1 MTRWDLADKKSK
13 VSVIFEIL
21 FLVQAISLAFTF
33 GDPKNRYH
41 PTAWIGTIISKLTPL
56 TKNENPYLEKLGGI
70 FIIIIPVVVVV
81 TLLLILDSGISF
93 LTTDW
98 VTIVVSGVVVVI
110 LLKTTI
116 AIRGMEKH
124 AISVLESLENNN
136 LDMARNYLSMI
147 VKRNTTNL
155 DKNHVISGV
164 LESISENTVDGITGP
179 MFYYAFFGLP
189 GAFIYRIINTAD
201 SMIGYKNDIFKNIG
215 WFTATCDTILNYIP
229 SRLTGLLMIF
239 SAAILQNNWRH
250 SYKVMIRDGKK
261 TESPNAGYPM
271 AALAGALETKFEK
284 INHYNLGDG
293 EIILTKQHVI
303 SAIKIMKLTS
313 ILFFG
318 IITIPIILILSVIGW
333 WIYV

>member
-1 MTRWDLADKKSK
+1 MIFFFFSIIGFAILIDL
-13 VSVIFEIL
+13 I
-21 FLVQAISLAFTF
+21 F

-41 PTAWIGTIISKLTPL
+41 PTAWIGTLIAKFTTLAKHQNPIFEKIGGVLIIVIISS
-56 TKNENPYLEKLGGI
+56 I
-70 FIIIIPVVVVV
+70 
-81 TLLLILDSGISF
+81 
-93 LTTDW
+93 
-98 VTIVVSGVVVVI
+98 VI
-110 LLKTTI
+110 LLLLSLDFGISLIFTDYISLVVSVLVGIMLLKSTI

-124 AISVLESLENNN
+124 AINVLESLENNN
-136 LDMARNYLSMI
+136 LNMARNHLSMI

-155 DKNHVISGV
+155 DRNHVLSGV

-189 GAFIYRIINTAD
+189 GAFFYRIVNTAD
-201 SMIGYKNDIFKNIG
+201 SMIGYKNDLFKNLG

-229 SRLTGLLMIF
+229 SRLTGLMMII
-239 SAAILQNNWRH
+239 SAAILHNNWRH
-250 SYKVMIRDGKK
+250 SYKIMMRDGKK

-284 INHYNLGDG
+284 INHYKLGDG

-303 SAIKIMKLTS
+303 SAINIMKLTS
-313 ILFFG
+313 VLFFG
-318 IITIPIILILSVIGW
+318 IIIIPIILILSFIGW

>member
-1 MTRWDLADKKSK
+1 MILEPI
-13 VSVIFEIL
+13 VI
-21 FLVQAISLAFTF
+21 VAFALGIDFVF

-41 PTAWIGTIISKLTPL
+41 PTAWIGTLIAKLIPL
-56 TKNENPYLEKLGGI
+56 AKNQNTYVEKLGGI
-70 FIIIIPVVVVV
+70 FVVAITVGVVV
-81 TLLLILDSGISF
+81 TLLSILDTGISL

-124 AISVLESLENNN
+124 VKAVLESLDQNN
-136 LDMARNYLSMI
+136 LDMARTNLSMI
-147 VKRNTTNL
+147 VKRNTKNL

-179 MFYYAFFGLP
+179 LFYFALFGLP
-189 GAFIYRIINTAD
+189 GAFVYRVINTVD
-201 SMIGYKNDIFKNIG
+201 SMIGYKTDIFKNVG
-215 WFTATCDTILNYIP
+215 WFGATCDTILNYIP
-229 SRLTGLLMIF
+229 SRLTGLVMII
-239 SAAILQNNWRH
+239 SAAILQNNWKE
-250 SYKVMIRDGKK
+250 SYKIMIRDGKK

-284 INHYNLGDG
+284 INHYKLGNG
-293 EIILTKQHVI
+293 EIILTTEHVN
-303 SAIKIMKLTS
+303 SALTMMKLTS

-318 IITIPIILILSVIGW
+318 LVIIPIITILSLVGW
-333 WIYV
+333 WIHA

>member
-1 MTRWDLADKKSK
+1 M
-13 VSVIFEIL
+13 IFESISIIGFAIL
-21 FLVQAISLAFTF
+21 IDLIF

-41 PTAWIGTIISKLTPL
+41 PTAWIGTLIAKFTSLSKHQNPIFEKIGGVLIIVIISS
-56 TKNENPYLEKLGGI
+56 I
-70 FIIIIPVVVVV
+70 
-81 TLLLILDSGISF
+81 
-93 LTTDW
+93 
-98 VTIVVSGVVVVI
+98 VI
-110 LLKTTI
+110 LLLLSLDFGISLIFTDYISLVVSVLVGIMLLKSTI

-124 AISVLESLENNN
+124 AINVLESLENNN
-136 LDMARNYLSMI
+136 LNMARNHLSMI

-155 DKNHVISGV
+155 DKNHVLSGV

-189 GAFIYRIINTAD
+189 GAFFYRIVNTAD
-201 SMIGYKNDIFKNIG
+201 SMIGYKNDLFKNLG

-229 SRLTGLLMIF
+229 SRLTGLMMII
-239 SAAILQNNWRH
+239 SAAILHNNWRH
-250 SYKVMIRDGKK
+250 SYKIMMRDGKK

-284 INHYNLGDG
+284 INHYKLGDG

-303 SAIKIMKLTS
+303 SAINIMKLTS
-313 ILFFG
+313 VLFFG
-318 IITIPIILILSVIGW
+318 IITVPIILILSFIGW

>member
-1 MTRWDLADKKSK
+1 M
-13 VSVIFEIL
+13 IFESISIVGFAIL
-21 FLVQAISLAFTF
+21 IDLIF

-41 PTAWIGTIISKLTPL
+41 PTAWIGILIAKFTPITKNQNPIHEKIGGVLIILIISSIVTSLL
-56 TKNENPYLEKLGGI
+56 LSLDIGI
-70 FIIIIPVVVVV
+70 SLFSIDYVSIII
-81 TLLLILDSGISF
+81 S
-93 LTTDW
+93 
-98 VTIVVSGVVVVI
+98 VI
-110 LLKTTI
+110 IGALLLKTTI

-124 AISVLESLENNN
+124 AISVLESLENND

-239 SAAILQNNWRH
+239 SAAILQNNWRY

-284 INHYNLGDG
+284 INHYKLGDG
-293 EIILTKQHVI
+293 DIILTKQHVI

-318 IITIPIILILSVIGW
+318 IITIPIILILSFVGW

>member
-1 MTRWDLADKKSK
+1 MILESISIIGFAILIDL
-13 VSVIFEIL
+13 I
-21 FLVQAISLAFTF
+21 F

-41 PTAWIGTIISKLTPL
+41 PTAWIGTLIAKFTPIL
-56 TKNENPYLEKLGGI
+56 KHQNSLFEKIGGV
-70 FIIIIPVVVVV
+70 FIIIFTSSIVI
-81 TLLLILDSGISF
+81 LLLSSIDIVIS
-93 LTTDW
+93 LITVDYASLIIS
-98 VTIVVSGVVVVI
+98 VIVGAL

-124 AISVLESLENNN
+124 AISVLESLEDNN

-147 VKRNTTNL
+147 VKRKTTNL
-155 DKNHVISGV
+155 DKNHVFSGV

-179 MFYYAFFGLP
+179 MFYYAIFGLF
-189 GAFIYRIINTAD
+189 GAFVYRVINTAD
-201 SMIGYKNDIFKNIG
+201 SMIGYKNDIFKNLG
-215 WFTATCDTILNYIP
+215 WFTAKCDTILNYIP
-229 SRLTGLLMIF
+229 SRLTGLMMVI
-239 SAAILQNNWRH
+239 SAAILQNNWRN

-284 INHYNLGDG
+284 INHYKLGDG
-293 EIILTKQHVI
+293 EIILTRDHVL

-318 IITIPIILILSVIGW
+318 IITIPIIFVLSILGW
-333 WIYV
+333 WLYV

>member
-1 MTRWDLADKKSK
+1 M
-13 VSVIFEIL
+13 IFESISIIGFAIL
-21 FLVQAISLAFTF
+21 IDLIF

-41 PTAWIGTIISKLTPL
+41 PTAWIGTLIAKFTPL
-56 TKNENPYLEKLGGI
+56 AKHQNPIFEKIGGVLL
-70 FIIIIPVVVVV
+70 IIIISS
-81 TLLLILDSGISF
+81 I
-93 LTTDW
+93 
-98 VTIVVSGVVVVI
+98 VI
-110 LLKTTI
+110 LLLLSLDFGISLIFTDYISLVVSVLVGIMLLKSTI

-124 AISVLESLENNN
+124 AINVLESLENNN
-136 LDMARNYLSMI
+136 LNMARNHLSMI

-155 DKNHVISGV
+155 DKNHILSGV

-189 GAFIYRIINTAD
+189 GAFFYRIVNTAD
-201 SMIGYKNDIFKNIG
+201 SMIGYKNDLFKNLG

-229 SRLTGLLMIF
+229 SRLTGLMMII
-239 SAAILQNNWRH
+239 SAAILHNNWRH
-250 SYKVMIRDGKK
+250 SYKIMMRDGKK

-284 INHYNLGDG
+284 INHYKLGDG

-303 SAIKIMKLTS
+303 SAINIMKLTS
-313 ILFFG
+313 VLFFG
-318 IITIPIILILSVIGW
+318 IITVPIILILSFIGW

>member
-1 MTRWDLADKKSK
+1 M
-13 VSVIFEIL
+13 IFESISIIGFAIL
-21 FLVQAISLAFTF
+21 IDLIF

-41 PTAWIGTIISKLTPL
+41 PTAWIGTLIAKFTTLAKHQNPIFEKIGGVLIIVIISS
-56 TKNENPYLEKLGGI
+56 I
-70 FIIIIPVVVVV
+70 
-81 TLLLILDSGISF
+81 
-93 LTTDW
+93 
-98 VTIVVSGVVVVI
+98 VI
-110 LLKTTI
+110 LLLLSLDFGISLIFTDYISLVVSVLVGIMLLKSTI

-124 AISVLESLENNN
+124 AINVLESLENNN
-136 LDMARNYLSMI
+136 LNMARNHLSMI

-155 DKNHVISGV
+155 DKNHILSGV

-189 GAFIYRIINTAD
+189 GAFFYRIVNTAD
-201 SMIGYKNDIFKNIG
+201 SMIGYKNDLFKNLG

-229 SRLTGLLMIF
+229 SRLTGLMMII
-239 SAAILQNNWRH
+239 SAAILHNNWRH
-250 SYKVMIRDGKK
+250 SYKIMMRDGKK

-284 INHYNLGDG
+284 INHYKLGDG

-303 SAIKIMKLTS
+303 SAINIMKLTS
-313 ILFFG
+313 VLFFG
-318 IITIPIILILSVIGW
+318 IITVPIILILSFIGW

>member
-1 MTRWDLADKKSK
+1 M
-13 VSVIFEIL
+13 IFESISIIGFAIL
-21 FLVQAISLAFTF
+21 IDLIF

-41 PTAWIGTIISKLTPL
+41 PTAWIGMLIAKFTPITKNQNPIYEKIGGVLIILIISS
-56 TKNENPYLEKLGGI
+56 I
-70 FIIIIPVVVVV
+70 V
-81 TLLLILDSGISF
+81 TLLLLSLDIGIS
-93 LTTDW
+93 LISTDY
-98 VTIVVSGVVVVI
+98 VSMIISVI
-110 LLKTTI
+110 IGALLLKTTI

-124 AISVLESLENNN
+124 AISVLESLENND

-239 SAAILQNNWRH
+239 SAAILQNNWRY

-284 INHYNLGDG
+284 INHYKLGDG
-293 EIILTKQHVI
+293 DIILTKQHVI

-318 IITIPIILILSVIGW
+318 IITIPIILILSFIGW
-333 WIYV
+333 WLYV

>member
-1 MTRWDLADKKSK
+1 M
-13 VSVIFEIL
+13 IFESISIIGFAIL
-21 FLVQAISLAFTF
+21 IDLIF

-41 PTAWIGTIISKLTPL
+41 PTAWIGTLIAKFTPLAKHQNPIFEKIGGVLIIVIISS
-56 TKNENPYLEKLGGI
+56 I
-70 FIIIIPVVVVV
+70 VI
-81 TLLLILDSGISF
+81 LLLLSLDFGISLIF
-93 LTTDW
+93 TDYLSL
-98 VTIVVSGVVVVI
+98 IVSVLIGAM

-124 AISVLESLENNN
+124 AINVLESLENNN
-136 LDMARNYLSMI
+136 LNMARNHLSMI

-155 DKNHVISGV
+155 DKNHVLSGV

-189 GAFIYRIINTAD
+189 GAFFYRIVNTAD
-201 SMIGYKNDIFKNIG
+201 SMIGYKNDLFKNLG

-229 SRLTGLLMIF
+229 SRLTGLMMII
-239 SAAILQNNWRH
+239 SAAILHNNWRH
-250 SYKVMIRDGKK
+250 SYKIMMRDGKK

-284 INHYNLGDG
+284 INHYKLGDG

-303 SAIKIMKLTS
+303 SAINIMKLTS

-318 IITIPIILILSVIGW
+318 IIIIPIILILSFLGW